1 MVIVGRHINGITLN
15 PLEYL
20 LDNGGN
26 AMEFDNENSAKAFLK
41 ENGLTDDEI
50 YWLAFEQVQISRP

>member
-1 MVIVGRHINGITLN
+1 MVIVGRHIYGITLN

-20 LDNGGN
+20 LDNSGN
-26 AMEFDNENSAKAFLK
+26 EMEFENEDTAKAFLK

-50 YWLAFEQVQISRP
+50 YWLTFKQV

>member
-20 LDNGGN
+20 LDNDGN
-26 AMEFDNENSAKAFLK
+26 VMEFENEDAAKAFLK
-41 ENGLTDDEI
+41 EKGLTDDVI
-50 YWLAFEQVQISRP
+50 YWLVFKQV